1 MISVKGKSICVFSA
15 KGGVGKSVTA
25 INLAGVFGLQNKKV
39 LIIDFDLTGGAIATY
54 LNTPFERNIYN
65 FVEDYANNRYH
76 SIKEYITRYDDN
88 IDFLAA
94 PRDPRQ
100 GTIISASYIEVLMEK
115 AKNDYDIVIVDT
127 NHVLSEFN
135 VTLLDK
141 CDTTLLVVSND
152 LLDLKN
158 TRNLIHIFKDAE
170 KENYKVL
177 FNNSINPYKKYYSLY
192 DVKNIIKA
200 NINYL
205 IDSSFFIKTFDT
217 YVSDGIII
225 TKEKSMPKTHPKVY
239 RAYMAICND
248 LMELEHE

>member
-25 INLAGVFGLQNKKV
+25 INLAGAFALQNKKV

-65 FVEDYANNRYH
+65 FVEDYANNRYQ
-76 SIKEYITRYDDN
+76 SIKEYITRYDDT

-100 GTIISASYIEVLMEK
+100 GTRISASYIEVLMEK

-141 CDTTLLVVSND
+141 CDITLLVVSND

-170 KENYKVL
+170 KDNYKVL
-177 FNNSINPYKKYYSLY
+177 LNNSINPYKKYYSLY
-192 DVKNIIKA
+192 DVKNMIKA
-200 NINYL
+200 NIDYL
-205 IDSSFFIKTFDT
+205 IDSSFFLKTFDT

-225 TKEKSMPKTHPKVY
+225 TKEKNMPKTHPKVY